1 MRTYRP
7 LIAPLAAGAIAL
19 LMSLLFVATGAWSI
33 YDEYTHFDYVVRIAE
48 SLDLPM
54 VNDTLGQT
62 ALQAAVCGPAPG
74 FGNLAS
80 ACGADIVDPG
90 LTPYAGASTA
100 TSYLPTFYAITGLGA
115 KVLHAVPLGLSWLEA
130 ARVMGAVYLA
140 IAAMLVV
147 GISRRLGAS
156 SLVAFSAAV
165 LVASMPL
172 ALQQFSTVNN
182 DSLAVVLSLAAVY
195 AFLRMRGS
203 SVVVRSLV
211 AFAIAFVALTV
222 KETALI
228 GLIAVAALSIRD
240 VATGDRSQRWWGFAR
255 VAASVV
261 IVLAAVATLRSVIYP
276 LVVGSVPDNGLQEAA
291 IVAAQGTPPI
301 NLVAGNALQA
311 FPNVFSVTEGVLS
324 GVWFSVAGQTLVLVA
339 IGLPLAALLRITR
352 RRQWRSDRHVLSA
365 VALIGLPLFVI
376 GFLLLTRVS
385 GLPPFFQPRYLLPTA
400 ILATAVAASFVR
412 PPWWRLTVPVSLV
425 LATAVAVGLATAP
438 PWAG

>member
-1 MRTYRP
+1 
-7 LIAPLAAGAIAL
+7 
-19 LMSLLFVATGAWSI
+19 
-33 YDEYTHFDYVVRIAE
+33 VV
-48 SLDLPM
+48 
-54 VNDTLGQT
+54 
-62 ALQAAVCGPAPG
+62 
-74 FGNLAS
+74 
-80 ACGADIVDPG
+80 
-90 LTPYAGASTA
+90 
-100 TSYLPTFYAITGLGA
+100 
-115 KVLHAVPLGLSWLEA
+115 
-130 ARVMGAVYLA
+130 GAVYLA

-165 LVASMPL
+165 LVSSMPL

-195 AFLRMRGS
+195 AFLRMRDS

-240 VATGDRSQRWWGFAR
+240 VVTGDRSVRWWGFAR
-255 VAASVV
+255 VAASVAV
-261 IVLAAVATLRSVIYP
+261 VLAGVATLRAVIYP
-276 LVVGSVPDNGLQEAA
+276 NFVGSVPDNGLQEAA

-311 FPNVFSVTEGVLS
+311 LPNVFSVTEGVLS
-324 GVWFSVAGQTLVLVA
+324 GVWFSVAGQSLVLVA

-438 PWAG
+438 PWTG